1 VCDPVR
7 MILCFC
13 ITFLPTI
20 TQGADPNAQSLEGM
34 TPYGYVRK
42 RLASPP
48 GGGAT
53 NGHSSSNGRG
63 SVAGGSSAANQGSD
77 CLAVTRMLQR
87 TSEVLLELG
96 AYKMERSALAIEQDS
111 VTAQWMKVHATLYLC
126 NRISNLI

>member
-1 VCDPVR
+1 
-7 MILCFC
+7 
-13 ITFLPTI
+13 
-20 TQGADPNAQSLEGM
+20 
-34 TPYGYVRK
+34 
-42 RLASPP
+42 
-48 GGGAT
+48 
-53 NGHSSSNGRG
+53 
-63 SVAGGSSAANQGSD
+63 VAGGSSAANQGSD